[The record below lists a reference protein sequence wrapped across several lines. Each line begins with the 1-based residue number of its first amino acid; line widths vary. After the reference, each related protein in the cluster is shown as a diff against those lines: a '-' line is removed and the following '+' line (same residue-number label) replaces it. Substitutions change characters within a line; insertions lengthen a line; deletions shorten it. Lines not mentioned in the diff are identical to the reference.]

1 MDNDAVRSS
10 GDRTLV
16 DMWIDGKSRTVSVT
30 KAAIEAHL
38 QLSPERAEQMSAE
51 DRCEFVRA
59 NLRMLAAT
67 ATDIVRQGDREA
79 TAVVIEAAD
88 LGGEA
93 PKSAVDRRQS
103 GDRRKGGD
111 RRRSNLGPPPTGERR
126 RGGDSRGSSR

>member
-1 MDNDAVRSS
+1 MDNDAVRTS

-38 QLSPERAEQMSAE
+38 RLSPERAENMSPE

-79 TAVVIEAAD
+79 TAVVIEAEH

-93 PKSAVDRRQS
+93 PKSTVDRRQS

-111 RRRSNLGPPPTGERR
+111 RRKANAGPPPTGERR
-126 RGGDSRGSSR
+126 RGSRDQRS

>member
-1 MDNDAVRSS
+1 MDNDAVRTS

-38 QLSPERAEQMSAE
+38 RLSPERAEQMSAE

-67 ATDIVRQGDREA
+67 ATDVVRQGDREA
-79 TAVVIEAAD
+79 TAVVIEAEH

-93 PKSAVDRRQS
+93 PKSTVDRRQS
-103 GDRRKGGD
+103 SDRRKGGD
-111 RRRSNLGPPPTGERR
+111 RRKANMGPPPTGERR
-126 RGGDSRGSSR
+126 RGSRDQRS

>member
-1 MDNDAVRSS
+1 MDNDAVRTS

-38 QLSPERAEQMSAE
+38 RLSPERAETMSPE

-67 ATDIVRQGDREA
+67 ATDVVRQGDREA
-79 TAVVIEAAD
+79 TAVVIEAEH

-93 PKSAVDRRQS
+93 PKSTVDRRQS
-103 GDRRKGGD
+103 GDRRQGGD
-111 RRRSNLGPPPTGERR
+111 RRKANAGPPPTGERR
-126 RGGDSRGSSR
+126 RGSRDQRN